1 MSDNVEL
8 DLGSAHKFFSADCF
22 NKTWDLLDK
31 AERTPEDDQ
40 AMIQTTLAS
49 LWHWSQRPDCTDTN
63 RSIGYWQASR
73 VYATVGQ
80 ADEATRYGRLCLDV
94 SQGDDIGPFFL
105 GYAHEALARAAM
117 VSGNQEEM
125 SAHLAEARR
134 IAETVPDEDSK
145 KMLVADL
152 DTLK

>member
-1 MSDNVEL
+1 MNDNVEL
-8 DLGSAHKFFSADCF
+8 DLGSAHKYFSADCF

-31 AERTPEDDQ
+31 PARTKEDDQ

-49 LWHWSQRPDCTDTN
+49 LWHWSQRPDCNDTN

-73 VYATVGQ
+73 VYATVGL
-80 ADEATRYGRLCLDV
+80 ADEAARYGRLCLDV
-94 SQGDDIGPFFL
+94 SQGDDIEPFFL

-117 VSGNQEEM
+117 VSGHHEKM

-134 IAETVPDEDSK
+134 IAETITNDDSK